1 MPEYQSDFSA
11 LAAIHAASFST
22 PRPWSAGEIADLAS
36 LPYNFLIAQDTG
48 FVMGQA
54 IAGEAELLTIA
65 VDPQARG
72 QGQGGRLLQSF
83 LDRARA
89 LGAERAFLEVAAG
102 NGPAIR
108 LYTRAGFSQSGK
120 RKGYYHHP
128 DGAREDAIMMALA
141 L

>member
-1 MPEYQSDFSA
+1 MPEQAVDFSA
-11 LAAIHAASFST
+11 LAAIHAASFTS
-22 PRPWSAGEIADLAS
+22 PRPWSAGEIADLAG
-36 LPYNFLIAQDTG
+36 LPYNFLIAQGAG

-65 VDPQARG
+65 VDPCARG
-72 QGQGGRLLQSF
+72 QGQGGLLLQAF

-89 LGAERAFLEVAAG
+89 LAAERAFLEVAAG
-102 NGPAIR
+102 NEPAIR
-108 LYTRAGFSQSGK
+108 LYTRAGFTQSGR

-128 DGAREDAIMMALA
+128 DGAREDAILMALA

>member
-1 MPEYQSDFSA
+1 MPERGCDFSA
-11 LAAIHAASFST
+11 LAAIHAASFTT
-22 PRPWSAGEIADLAS
+22 PRPWSAAEIADLAG
-36 LPYNFLIAQDTG
+36 LPYNFLIAQGAG

-65 VDPQARG
+65 VDPAARG
-72 QGQGGRLLQSF
+72 QGQGGLLLQAF
-83 LDRARA
+83 LDRART
-89 LGAERAFLEVAAG
+89 LGAERAFLEVAAD

-108 LYTRAGFSQSGK
+108 LYSRAGFSQSGR

-128 DGAREDAIMMALA
+128 NGAREDAIMMALS